1 MLGDDD
7 DEVEN
12 VDIDDDNE
20 NDENGGE
27 YSNEGEPPTPHWF
40 LHISQALPPMV
51 INPCGSKYSCLRNPC
66 GVASNILAS
75 FIKPH
80 FNS

>member
-12 VDIDDDNE
+12 VDIDDDKE

-27 YSNEGEPPTPHWF
+27 YSNEGETPHTGF
-40 LHISQALPPMV
+40 CISARRCPLWW
-51 INPCGSKYSCLRNPC
+51 
-66 GVASNILAS
+66 
-75 FIKPH
+75 
-80 FNS
+80 